1 MEVLNRKNF
10 GARARPRGPV
20 VEIFD
25 IFKFFP
31 LIFFPFFLFF
41 FLFFCRGRR
50 PRKILAKKVGIFGI
64 LVCKMSKIVTF
75 SGILGN
81 PLVSTHP
88 RPNPNP
94 NPNPNPSPP
103 HALL

>member
-1 MEVLNRKNF
+1 MEVVTPEVEFQKWRDDSEKWNSRIHRKWMEVLNRKNF

-41 FLFFCRGRR
+41 FLFF
-50 PRKILAKKVGIFGI
+50 L
-64 LVCKMSKIVTF
+64 
-75 SGILGN
+75 
-81 PLVSTHP
+81 P
-88 RPNPNP
+88 RPEAAENFGKKSGYFWNF
-94 NPNPNPSPP
+94 SV
-103 HALL
+103 